1 MRYFKSALILGSTS
15 TVAKS
20 ICIKLAKNGCT
31 RFHLVCKDLKKNM
44 DLVNLLQKQF
54 KAKVTQ
60 EENNLLFNCSLDN
73 CFIPEIDFYHLYLI
87 SAGTLG
93 DEKLARKD
101 VLEALKIN
109 YVNYLGIL
117 PWLTQI
123 TKNNRLE
130 YKGSLWVFTSVAS
143 ERGRPSNYHYGSAKA
158 ALNTYCEGLLLRCQK
173 KPFSI
178 RIIKAGFMKTPMA
191 LDTPSFMS
199 VSTNKVAD
207 YLMRRPQKRGI
218 EYLPWWW
225 SIIMFI
231 VRNLPTKYA
240 AKL

>member
-1 MRYFKSALILGSTS
+1 MRHFKSAFILGSTS

-20 ICIKLAKNGCT
+20 VCIKLAENGCSK
-31 RFHLVCKDLKKNM
+31 FHLVCKDLQKNIE
-44 DLVNLLQKQF
+44 LVNLLKNKF

-60 EENNLLFNCSLDN
+60 EKNDLLFNCSIDDS
-73 CFIPEIDFYHLYLI
+73 FKPEIDFYDLYLI
-87 SAGTLG
+87 SVGTLG
-93 DEKLARKD
+93 DEKLARLD
-101 VLEALKIN
+101 VREALKIN

-117 PWLTQI
+117 PWLNQI
-123 TKNNRLE
+123 INNNRLE
-130 YKGSLWVFTSVAS
+130 YDGSLWVFTSVAG
-143 ERGRPSNYHYGSAKA
+143 ERGRPSNYHYGAAKA
-158 ALNTYCEGLLLRCQK
+158 ALNTYCEGLFLRCRK

-191 LDTPSFMS
+191 LNAPNFLT

-207 YLMRRPQKRGI
+207 YLMRKPQKRGI

-225 SIIMFI
+225 FIIMFV
-231 VRNLPTKYA
+231 VRNLPKKYA

>member
-1 MRYFKSALILGSTS
+1 MRYFKSAFILGSTS
-15 TVAKS
+15 AVAKS

-31 RFHLVCKDLKKNM
+31 KFHLVCKDLQKNM

-54 KAKVTQ
+54 KAKVTE
-60 EENNLLFNCSLDN
+60 EENNLLFNCSLDD
-73 CFIPEIDFYHLYLI
+73 CFTPEINFYDFYLI

-93 DEKLARKD
+93 NEKLARKD
-101 VLEALKIN
+101 VSEALKIN

-123 TKNNRLE
+123 TKNNRMDYE
-130 YKGSLWVFTSVAS
+130 GSLWVFTSVAS

-158 ALNTYCEGLLLRCQK
+158 ALNTYCEGLLLSCQK

-191 LDTPSFMS
+191 LKAPSFIS
-199 VSTNKVAD
+199 ISTKIVAD
-207 YLMRRPQKRGI
+207 YLMRKPEKRGI

-231 VRNLPTKYA
+231 VRNLPEKYA